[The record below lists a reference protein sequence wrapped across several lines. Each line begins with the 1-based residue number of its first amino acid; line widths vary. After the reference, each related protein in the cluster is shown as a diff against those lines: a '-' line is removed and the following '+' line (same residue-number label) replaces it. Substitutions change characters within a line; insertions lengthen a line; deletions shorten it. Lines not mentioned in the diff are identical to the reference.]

1 MHVRAVPSTFYKYLR
16 ASRIAVPAAA
26 FVSPPPLPFVANTTG
41 PPHQRTSEMSAWP
54 CALTV
59 KPGDCDTGRASMPTA
74 TLETQLFSPVGPT
87 PQPPLSGAA
96 PPIRGWLSHSWRQC
110 KTYSSRQGATG
121 CGDAVLRRP
130 CRPPYNPTVY
140 TVAAACLCRRLPPAY
155 RRREISSPPTYKNAS
170 CDHAP
175 TSQPLVRPSY
185 GDVAR

>member
-1 MHVRAVPSTFYKYLR
+1 MCALCPLHLTSTCVHP
-16 ASRIAVPAAA
+16 ASRYLLR
-26 FVSPPPLPFVANTTG
+26 PLCPHHHCRSWRT

-110 KTYSSRQGATG
+110 KTYSSRQGR
-121 CGDAVLRRP
+121 DRLWS
-130 CRPPYNPTVY
+130 CRSSVTSSPTIQPHSVHSGS
-140 TVAAACLCRRLPPAY
+140 RLPVSPPAAGVAPPRDY
-155 RRREISSPPTYKNAS
+155 SPPTYKNAS

-175 TSQPLVRPSY
+175 TPQPLVRPSY
-185 GDVAR
+185 SDVAR